1 MDHQAKNDP
10 IVADVETANILIAPL
25 QRDDEPAVSSDH
37 EHRCVAAPPVNPPV
51 LQPKEPRGVTGK
63 TKGRTVKATF
73 VCIAI
78 FCFGN
83 LMGYHNLHTW
93 SVLLSSSDTTKATA
107 GNSFVLNEPLLVEE
121 YEAGLEEKKDK
132 LISSSF
138 NQQYDAKVGKLLSH
152 ILVVISYWHSPNN
165 IELKYLGH
173 TLGTI
178 REWKLLPEVGNVTV
192 VILTNNAKAS
202 EQSIGI
208 HKDNW
213 YTFHEVRADVL
224 SETPHHMPFY
234 HREIVADYID
244 RNKEGTNMTA
254 AINKDL
260 PPPSSYAFFEADN
273 VLNGNGLLAWAY
285 DTALLLD
292 HGVHD
297 RIRHFWRYE
306 WHTKKGCA
314 AFTGQLKP
322 LSRND
327 QDRIITIGDKKF
339 VSMTGGGVWAGMYI
353 LTARH
358 MLNYYNSGSY
368 WNLPNKY
375 KYARELQLHDVVHG
389 SDIMGRP
396 ARNGG
401 DNTLV
406 PLDENTRTVSLVA
419 GVHHQSDKYQG
430 SKKGRRYGYGQLC
443 INDLFTDE
451 VVSSLNLSPGL
462 DLFTDEVVSSQLSS

>member
-1 MDHQAKNDP
+1 MDHQRKNYP

-25 QRDDEPAVSSDH
+25 QRDDEPVVSS
-37 EHRCVAAPPVNPPV
+37 EYEPRQRAPPIHPSV
-51 LQPKEPRGVTGK
+51 LQPKERN
-63 TKGRTVKATF
+63 TKSRTVNATF

-93 SVLLSSSDTTKATA
+93 SVLSSSSDTTKATA
-107 GNSFVLNEPLLVEE
+107 GT
-121 YEAGLEEKKDK
+121 GLEQKKDK

-152 ILVVISYWHSPNN
+152 ILVVISYWYSPNN

-178 REWKLLPEVGNVTV
+178 REWRLLPEVGNVTV
-192 VILTNNAKAS
+192 VILTNNAKAT
-202 EQSIGI
+202 EQGIGI

-213 YTFHEVRADVL
+213 YNFHEVRADVL

-234 HREIVADYID
+234 HREIVADYLD

-292 HGVHD
+292 HGVHN

-306 WHTKKGCA
+306 WHAKKGCA
-314 AFTGQLKP
+314 AFTGQLKAF
-322 LSRND
+322 SRND
-327 QDRIITIGDKKF
+327 NDRIITIGDKKF
-339 VSMTGGGVWAGMYI
+339 VSMTGGGIWAGMYI

-375 KYARELQLHDVVHG
+375 KYAREIQLHDVVHG

-406 PLDENTRTVSLVA
+406 PLDENTRTLSLGA

-443 INDLFTDE
+443 INDLFNDE
-451 VVSSLNLSPGL
+451 VVSSLNLSPEGKHK
-462 DLFTDEVVSSQLSS
+462 QLSS